1 MSSNQG
7 VWKLTVRSLAAAL
20 TLCGALHVDAAHSA
34 DANSLEPPINASAVV
49 VAPAPP
55 SHKPPIRPQIAHVGE
70 PVANRYL
77 KADSVGLAL
86 AIVPDPLV
94 PRYGRLFD
102 LHVLALEL
110 GMLKDGYVLDRF
122 SFPWSSELR
131 RDSDLAALGK
141 TDAPESNFKAGSYG
155 LMIFRCDA
163 WRGDACNYPHSSE
176 SKHPAP
182 SGTRIRAL
190 YIVTETATSGVA
202 RTAFE
207 CALRQMETDTGHES
221 PDWPPLSNSGHK
233 CPKSEAK
240 ISGAVMATLL
250 SHSLCPHPP
259 AGGHNV
265 VVLGP
270 SFSGT
275 MNSIGEI
282 VEGRIP
288 DAHRRV
294 CLVSSSATDRTNVD
308 VPLKYPSIFYKTVAL
323 DDGQK
328 LQHLDDLTGKLGA
341 EAKGEVAILAEVSTF
356 GYGICDGAERSPL
369 CDRSTKFFFP
379 PTISDIAYG
388 IHKQQAEEQ
397 SELVNATRQVQDNR
411 HVSLVAGAEN
421 GSEYPANES
430 PAVTA
435 ASNQLQ
441 LDQVMAAL
449 AAGDPKVVVVVA
461 TDVRDRLFLFD
472 QLREKLPRA
481 MLVDLEADNLL
492 AHPEFLHASRGAI
505 AMASVNLNSI
515 GSVFP
520 GCEKSE
526 VDMTHASWSTDA
538 QGMLADNT
546 AHLYEE
552 TDMDVPLSSLP
563 CGLHG
568 PGKVLRQAALQIVTF
583 QGLRPVSYAFPDEP
597 PPRDELSPGDEVHRL
612 HRPRFHR
619 LILTELLAVL
629 FIAALAALWL
639 WPWSLNLIGRRQ
651 ARIHDHVKRWERYVV
666 GVVLVCGTLFLPMA
680 LVVAYHTTNQV
691 GHAFMYSLVV
701 VEAIGVFAAWRCYSQ
716 IRTTL
721 WAAVHPA
728 YSAPWLSIVLA
739 TFSIGI
745 AGAAAWVSCH
755 LDRSERLISI
765 VLVNALGFDA
775 SSGVAFYLVAAVAAI
790 TSLYAS
796 AIIATRTWV
805 VRRNFRLLF
814 LAREAAKRSRS
825 SLHPP
830 APFVLLERK
839 RGMGIHGLHGYKPL
853 SMWITVLFSVLI
865 YFTAG
870 APGLLDYLGG
880 PRLTVFGPAAAYVA
894 VMGLAATTLCGWILL
909 IAAYGAGRRVISLC
923 GYVRGRV
930 LENMDSVPASGEIP
944 GLWAGGREMPNA
956 FPATPVLAVDC
967 AAGRLPYGF
976 WVDHADD
983 SDSSVEKAGRAWASE
998 LSKIMYQGVI
1008 DSRTRFALFALLV
1021 SELSLFRWIA
1031 VGAVLSAFAS
1041 VGIVFFYPIEA
1052 DTLLILNLLI
1062 LALAGLLCGYLAVV
1076 FERDGVL
1083 SNVVCNR
1090 PQKAEISVGLFSFI
1104 ASPFVALAVAIAL
1117 VEIPGVVD
1125 WAGGLFAMVRTLG
1138 IHP

>member
-1 MSSNQG
+1 MSFTLW
-7 VWKLTVRSLAAAL
+7 VWKLTVRSVALALA
-20 TLCGALHVDAAHSA
+20 LCGALHVGTAHGA
-34 DANSLEPPINASAVV
+34 DPNSLEKPTNASEIV
-49 VAPAPP
+49 VAPAPQ
-55 SHKPPIRPQIAHVGE
+55 SRKPPIRPQISHVGV
-70 PVANRYL
+70 PVANHYL

-122 SFPWSSELR
+122 SFPWSDELR
-131 RDSDLAALGK
+131 RDSDPTSK
-141 TDAPESNFKAGSYG
+141 STDSLDSNISSGSYG

-163 WRGDACNYPHSSE
+163 WRGDACNYPGSHA
-176 SKHPAP
+176 SKPEHPAL
-182 SGTRIRAL
+182 GHTRIRAL
-190 YIVTETATSGVA
+190 YIVTDTATSGVS
-202 RTAFE
+202 RFAFE
-207 CALRQMETDTGHES
+207 CAIRRMETDAGIMFPDSPTPSGSKRQCPES
-221 PDWPPLSNSGHK
+221 T
-233 CPKSEAK
+233 PKTA
-240 ISGAVMATLL
+240 GAVVATLL
-250 SHSLCPHPP
+250 NHSQCPSPP

-270 SFSGT
+270 NFSGA
-275 MNSIGEI
+275 MNSIGET

-288 DAHRRV
+288 DANRQV
-294 CLVSSSATDRTNVD
+294 CLVSSSASDRTNVQ
-308 VPLKYPSIFYKTVAL
+308 VSQKYPTIIYKAIAL
-323 DDGQK
+323 DNGEK
-328 LQHLDDLTGKLGA
+328 LQHLDNLTGKLGA
-341 EAKGEVAILAEVSTF
+341 GGKREVAILAEASTF
-356 GYGICDGAERSPL
+356 GYGICHGVEQAYKAHMEKF
-369 CDRSTKFFFP
+369 CDRSIKFFFP

-388 IHKQQAEEQ
+388 IHKQQAQEA
-397 SELVNATRQVQDNR
+397 SDLVNATRQVQDDR

-421 GSEYPANES
+421 GSEFPENES

-441 LDQVMAAL
+441 LDQVMDALAAL
-449 AAGDPKVVVVVA
+449 APKVVVVAA

-505 AMASVNLNSI
+505 AMASVNLNST

-520 GCEKSE
+520 GCGGSE
-526 VDMTHASWSTDA
+526 VDTTRASWSTDV
-538 QGMLADNT
+538 QGMLADST
-546 AHLYEE
+546 AHLYES
-552 TDMDVPLSSLP
+552 DMDVPVSSLP
-563 CGLHG
+563 CGFDV
-568 PGKVLRQAALQIVTF
+568 PGKVFRQAALHVVTF
-583 QGLRPVSYAFPDEP
+583 NGFKPVSLAFPDEA
-597 PPRDELSPGDEVHRL
+597 PREGEAHP
-612 HRPRFHR
+612 PRFHR

-639 WPWSLNLIGRRQ
+639 WPWSLQGRRQ
-651 ARIHDHVKRWERYVV
+651 ARDHDHVKRRERYFV
-666 GVVLVCGTLFLPMA
+666 GFVLVCGTLFLSMA
-680 LVVAYHTTNQV
+680 LVVAYHSTNQI
-691 GHAFMYSLVV
+691 GHPFMYSLVA
-701 VEAIGVFAAWRCYSQ
+701 VEAIGIFAAWRCYSQ
-716 IRTTL
+716 VRTTF
-721 WAAVHPA
+721 WAARHAA

-745 AGAAAWVSCH
+745 AGAAAWVSYH
-755 LDRSERLISI
+755 LDSSERLISI
-765 VLVNALGFDA
+765 VLVNALGFDP
-775 SSGVAFYLVAAVAAI
+775 SSGLAFYLVAAVAAI
-790 TSLYAS
+790 TTLYAS

-814 LAREAAKRSRS
+814 LAREAARRSRS
-825 SLHPP
+825 SVHPP
-830 APFVLLERK
+830 TSFVPLERK
-839 RGMGIHGLHGYKPL
+839 RGAGIHSLQGYKPL
-853 SMWITVLFSVLI
+853 SMWVTVLICVLI

-894 VMGLAATTLCGWILL
+894 VMGLAATTLCGSILL

-930 LENMDSVPASGEIP
+930 LENMDSMPASGEIP

-967 AAGRLPYGF
+967 AAGRLSYGF
-976 WVDHADD
+976 WVGRTDD
-983 SDSSVEKAGRAWASE
+983 SNSSAEEAGRAWASE

-1062 LALAGLLCGYLAVV
+1062 LALAGLLCAYLAVV

-1090 PQKAEISVGLFSFI
+1090 PQKAQISVGLFSFI

-1125 WAGGLFAMVRTLG
+1125 WAGGLFVMVRTLG

>member
-1 MSSNQG
+1 MSFTQG
-7 VWKLTVRSLAAAL
+7 VWNLTVRSLAAVL

-34 DANSLEPPINASAVV
+34 DANSLEKPTNASAIV
-49 VAPAPP
+49 VAPAPQ
-55 SHKPPIRPQIAHVGE
+55 SHKPPIRPQISHVGA
-70 PVANRYL
+70 PVANHYL
-77 KADSVGLAL
+77 KADSIGLAL

-122 SFPWSSELR
+122 SFPWSEELR
-131 RDSDLAALGK
+131 RDSDLALK
-141 TDAPESNFKAGSYG
+141 NMDPLHSNITAGSYG

-176 SKHPAP
+176 SKHPALA
-182 SGTRIRAL
+182 GTRIRAL

-202 RTAFE
+202 RIAFE
-207 CALRQMETDTGHES
+207 CAIRRMETDTGNES
-221 PDWPPLSNSGHK
+221 PNWPAQSDSGRK
-233 CPKSEAK
+233 CPESTPK
-240 ISGAVMATLL
+240 IPGVVMATLL

-270 SFSGT
+270 SFSGA
-275 MNSIGEI
+275 MNSIGET

-288 DAHRRV
+288 DAHRQV
-294 CLVSSSATDRTNVD
+294 CLVSSSATDRTNVN
-308 VPLKYPSIFYKTVAL
+308 VSRKYPSIFYKSVAL

-341 EAKGEVAILAEVSTF
+341 EREGEVAILAEVSTF
-356 GYGICDGAERSPL
+356 GYGICDDVDRSPREKQL
-369 CDRSTKFFFP
+369 CKRSTKFFFP

-388 IHKQQAEEQ
+388 IHKQQAQEA
-397 SELVNATRQVQDNR
+397 SDLVNATRQVQDNR

-441 LDQVMAAL
+441 LDQVMDAL
-449 AAGDPKVVVVVA
+449 AAGAPKVVVVVA

-505 AMASVNLNSI
+505 AMASVNLNST

-520 GCEKSE
+520 GCDQ
-526 VDMTHASWSTDA
+526 VNATRASWSTDV

-546 AHLYEE
+546 AHLYE
-552 TDMDVPLSSLP
+552 TGIDAPMLSLP
-563 CGLHG
+563 CGFD
-568 PGKVLRQAALQIVTF
+568 VLRKEFRQAALQIVTF
-583 QGLRPVSYAFPDEP
+583 QGLKPVSYAFPREP
-597 PPRDELSPGDEVHRL
+597 PPGGEERRY
-612 HRPRFHR
+612 PRFHR

-639 WPWSLNLIGRRQ
+639 WPWSLQLISRRQ
-651 ARIHDHVKRWERYVV
+651 ARDHDHVKRRERYFV
-666 GVVLVCGTLFLPMA
+666 GVALVCGTLFLPLA
-680 LVVAYHTTNQV
+680 LVVAYNSTDQI
-691 GHAFMYSLVV
+691 GHPFMYSLIA
-701 VEAIGVFAAWRCYSQ
+701 VEAIGIFAAWRCYAQ
-716 IRTTL
+716 VRTTL
-721 WAAVHPA
+721 WAALHPA
-728 YSAPWLSIVLA
+728 YSAPWLSVVLA

-745 AGAAAWVSCH
+745 ASAAAWVSYH
-755 LDRSERLISI
+755 LERSERLINI
-765 VLVNALGFDA
+765 VLLNALGFDS
-775 SSGVAFYLVAAVAAI
+775 SSGLAFYLVAAVAAI
-790 TSLYAS
+790 TTLYAS

-825 SLHPP
+825 SVHPP
-830 APFVLLERK
+830 ASFVPLDRK
-839 RGMGIHGLHGYKPL
+839 RGAGIHSLHGYKPL
-853 SMWITVLFSVLI
+853 SMWITVLISVLI

-894 VMGLAATTLCGWILL
+894 VMGLAATTLCGSILL

-967 AAGRLPYGF
+967 AAGRLPHGF
-976 WVDHADD
+976 WVGHTDD
-983 SDSSVEKAGRAWASE
+983 SDSSMEEAGRAWASE

-1090 PQKAEISVGLFSFI
+1090 PQKAQISVGLFSFI

>member
-1 MSSNQG
+1 
-7 VWKLTVRSLAAAL
+7 L
-20 TLCGALHVDAAHSA
+20 GA
-34 DANSLEPPINASAVV
+34 
-49 VAPAPP
+49 
-55 SHKPPIRPQIAHVGE
+55 
-70 PVANRYL
+70 PVANHYL

-122 SFPWSSELR
+122 SFPWGEELR
-131 RDSDLAALGK
+131 RDSDRALK
-141 TDAPESNFKAGSYG
+141 NSNPLDSNITTGSYG

-163 WRGDACNYPHSSE
+163 WRGDACNYPRSSE
-176 SKHPAP
+176 SKQPALA
-182 SGTRIRAL
+182 GTRIRAL

-202 RTAFE
+202 RVAFE
-207 CALRQMETDTGHES
+207 CAIRRMETDTGNES
-221 PDWPPLSNSGHK
+221 ANWPAQSDSERK
-233 CPKSEAK
+233 CPESKPT
-240 ISGAVMATLL
+240 IHGAVTATLL
-250 SHSLCPHPP
+250 THSLCPPPP

-270 SFSGT
+270 SFSGA
-275 MNSIGEI
+275 MNSIGET

-288 DAHRRV
+288 DAHRQV
-294 CLVSSSATDRTNVD
+294 CLVSSSATDRTNVN
-308 VPLKYPSIFYKTVAL
+308 VTRKYPSIFYKTVAL

-328 LQHLDDLTGKLGA
+328 LQHLDDLAGKLDASG
-341 EAKGEVAILAEVSTF
+341 EREVAILAEASTF
-356 GYGICDGAERSPL
+356 GYGICHDGEQQASKALKL
-369 CDRSTKFFFP
+369 CNRSTKFFFP

-388 IHKQQAEEQ
+388 IHKQQAEEA
-397 SELVNATRQVQDNR
+397 SELVNATRQVRDDR

-421 GSEYPANES
+421 GSEFPANES

-441 LDQVMAAL
+441 LDQVMDAL
-449 AAGDPKVVVVVA
+449 AEAAPKVVVVVA

-505 AMASVNLNSI
+505 AMASVNLNST

-520 GCEKSE
+520 GCDR
-526 VDMTHASWSTDA
+526 VNATRASWTTDV

-546 AHLYEE
+546 AHLYE
-552 TDMDVPLSSLP
+552 TGIDVPKPDLP
-563 CGLHG
+563 CGFEVL
-568 PGKVLRQAALQIVTF
+568 GKEFRQAALQIVTF
-583 QGLRPVSYAFPDEP
+583 QGLKPVSYAFPDEP
-597 PPRDELSPGDEVHRL
+597 PREDERHHR
-612 HRPRFHR
+612 RFHR
-619 LILTELLAVL
+619 LILAELLAVL
-629 FIAALAALWL
+629 FIAALATLWL
-639 WPWSLNLIGRRQ
+639 WPWSLQLISSRQ
-651 ARIHDHVKRWERYVV
+651 ARDYHVKRWERYFV
-666 GVVLVCGTLFLPMA
+666 GVALVCGTLFLPMA
-680 LVVAYHTTNQV
+680 LVVAYHSTDQI
-691 GHAFMYSLVV
+691 GHPFMYSLVA
-701 VEAIGVFAAWRCYSQ
+701 VEAIGIIAAWRCYSQ
-716 IRTTL
+716 VRTTL
-721 WAAVHPA
+721 WAARHPV

-745 AGAAAWVSCH
+745 ASAAAWVSYH
-755 LDRSERLISI
+755 LERSERLINV
-765 VLVNALGFDA
+765 VLLNALGFDA
-775 SSGVAFYLVAAVAAI
+775 SSGLAFYLVAAVGAM
-790 TSLYAS
+790 TTLYAS
-796 AIIATRTWV
+796 ALIATRTWV

-814 LAREAAKRSRS
+814 LAREAAKRSRAS
-825 SLHPP
+825 VHPP
-830 APFVLLERK
+830 ASFVPSDRK
-839 RGMGIHGLHGYKPL
+839 RGAGIHGLHGYKPL
-853 SMWITVLFSVLI
+853 SMWITVLISVLI
-865 YFTAG
+865 YFAAG

-894 VMGLAATTLCGWILL
+894 VMGLAATTLCGSILL

-930 LENMDSVPASGEIP
+930 LENMDSMPASGEIP
-944 GLWAGGREMPNA
+944 GLWAGGREMPNS

-967 AAGRLPYGF
+967 AAGRLSYGF
-976 WVDHADD
+976 WTGNTDD
-983 SDSSVEKAGRAWASE
+983 SDSSMEEAGRAWASE
-998 LSKIMYQGVI
+998 LSKIMYPGVI

-1041 VGIVFFYPIEA
+1041 VAIVFFYPIEA

-1062 LALAGLLCGYLAVV
+1062 LALAGVLCAYLAVV

-1083 SNVVCNR
+1083 SNIVCNR
-1090 PQKAEISVGLFSFI
+1090 PQKAQISVGLFSFI

-1125 WAGGLFAMVRTLG
+1125 WAGGLFTMVRTLG